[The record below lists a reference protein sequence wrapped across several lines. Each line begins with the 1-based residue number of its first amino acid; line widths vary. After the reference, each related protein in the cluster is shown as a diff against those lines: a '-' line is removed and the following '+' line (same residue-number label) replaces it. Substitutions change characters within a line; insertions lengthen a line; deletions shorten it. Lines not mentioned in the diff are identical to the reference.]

1 MASPRRIFRSSLKKK
16 RKGKGGER
24 EKRSGEAAAERSY
37 PSRGDCSWG
46 QQGRH
51 PDPKIFLKPPN
62 PPQPAP
68 RPRVPGLWCHSDG
81 CHRSPR
87 PRCDSAAAPRAAV
100 SSHRVAMPAVTS
112 GRSAPQPP
120 VLGCGTRGDTRRS
133 AATKAPGTERGVP
146 QGFVPAVTVSAMCVG
161 VALLGTAR
169 SALLPPAATAR
180 VGHSAMRAWGW
191 EELG

>member
-1 MASPRRIFRSSLKKK
+1 
-16 RKGKGGER
+16 
-24 EKRSGEAAAERSY
+24 
-37 PSRGDCSWG
+37 
-46 QQGRH
+46 
-51 PDPKIFLKPPN
+51 
-62 PPQPAP
+62 
-68 RPRVPGLWCHSDG
+68 
-81 CHRSPR
+81 
-87 PRCDSAAAPRAAV
+87 
-100 SSHRVAMPAVTS
+100 MPAVTS